1 MHPKK
6 RGRLM
11 LKCKHTYTLSL
22 HFFFFGELMICMQ
35 YKYICRETHDTN
47 SPTTP
52 QKASPFVD
60 IYVVLYHILIS
71 HICIPTFL
79 LYRRSVASKI
89 HGVVV
94 SLFLF
99 ISYTYTFNL
108 LFKYTN
114 FTFNLM
120 KFYHNRAKPKVM

>member
-1 MHPKK
+1 MQCKSASPK

-22 HFFFFGELMICMQ
+22 PFFLFFFFFGELMICMH

-47 SPTTP
+47 SPTTL

-60 IYVVLYHILIS
+60 IYVVYHIFIS

-79 LYRRSVASKI
+79 LYRGSVASKI
-89 HGVVV
+89 YGLIVFSVFLYFVYIV
-94 SLFLF
+94 SIF
-99 ISYTYTFNL
+99 SSNTQT
-108 LFKYTN
+108 
-114 FTFNLM
+114 
-120 KFYHNRAKPKVM
+120 